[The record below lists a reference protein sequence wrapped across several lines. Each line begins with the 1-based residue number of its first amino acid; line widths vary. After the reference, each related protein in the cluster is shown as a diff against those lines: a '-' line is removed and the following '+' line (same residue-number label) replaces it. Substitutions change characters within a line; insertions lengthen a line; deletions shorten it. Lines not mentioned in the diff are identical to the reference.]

1 MSTDNNETNEH
12 LRRRRKPENPDA
24 RKTLVGMAMADI
36 EELSAEIIELNEN
49 ETEIPAIVQGKTPAA
64 RLVPVT
70 KPRRESEPAFLPY
83 SPTNILS
90 TGLTSSYIE
99 ELCLKHLFQGGG
111 LRGNDLVSRI
121 GLSPV
126 IIEEVMEKL
135 RRNKMVEITGSTGA
149 GIGRSNMVWHLT
161 NLGHDYISRIL
172 DRDMY
177 IGPAPVP
184 IKYYLQAV
192 NAQTIRSNA
201 LRKDDLEPHFTDL
214 VLRPSVFDAIGPAMN
229 SGKALFFYGPPG
241 NGKTAICERMTA
253 CFGGDIFIPFSVLVD
268 DFVIKIF
275 DENLHQPVS
284 LSSDPNEPVLDRRWV
299 KCRRPMVVVGGE
311 LEMSDMD
318 LNYSEQVKYYEAPI
332 QLKANNGMLLI
343 DDFGRQRISPKELL
357 NRWIVPL
364 ESEVDYLAMHTG
376 KKLEVPFDVFV
387 VFSTNLNPKDLV
399 DDAFLRRVRYKLE
412 VIRPDEGLFMEILRK
427 ECLKQRIPWSPDM
440 VDYLVEYHY
449 KRVKRP
455 FNACEPRD
463 LMSQVV
469 DLSNYRGHEPVLQK
483 EIIDKVVT
491 NYFIKF

>member
-1 MSTDNNETNEH
+1 
-12 LRRRRKPENPDA
+12 
-24 RKTLVGMAMADI
+24 
-36 EELSAEIIELNEN
+36 
-49 ETEIPAIVQGKTPAA
+49 
-64 RLVPVT
+64 
-70 KPRRESEPAFLPY
+70 
-83 SPTNILS
+83 
-90 TGLTSSYIE
+90 
-99 ELCLKHLFQGGG
+99 
-111 LRGNDLVSRI
+111 
-121 GLSPV
+121 
-126 IIEEVMEKL
+126 
-135 RRNKMVEITGSTGA
+135 
-149 GIGRSNMVWHLT
+149 
-161 NLGHDYISRIL
+161 
-172 DRDMY
+172 
-177 IGPAPVP
+177 
-184 IKYYLQAV
+184 
-192 NAQTIRSNA
+192 
-201 LRKDDLEPHFTDL
+201 
-214 VLRPSVFDAIGPAMN
+214 
-229 SGKALFFYGPPG
+229 
-241 NGKTAICERMTA
+241 
-253 CFGGDIFIPFSVLVD
+253 GDIFIPFSVLVD